1 MALHK
6 LSPLRSTNYPA
17 VPKYL
22 SRRTKT
28 LKVKMEIREKP
39 RVLCLHGYRTSGQI
53 LQKQIERWPEAVL
66 GKLDL
71 VFLDGPCPARGK
83 SDVEGFYDPPYFEWY
98 YCNEDF
104 TEYYNFEE
112 CLAYLEDYMIK
123 HGPFDGLLG
132 FSQGAILS
140 AVLPGMQMEGVALTK
155 VPLIKFLIIVS
166 GTKFGGYKFGLPKL
180 AANAFAS
187 PVKLPSLHFIGERDF
202 LKEQG
207 IALLE
212 SFEDPTV
219 IYHNRGHTV
228 PRLDEKGLETML
240 GFIEKIE
247 KMQLQ
252 EKNREELCLD

>member
-1 MALHK
+1 MPDSEALISNMWDGFGEGRGSEGIGGSGLEEMGIRSRWK
-6 LSPLRSTNYPA
+6 FGRSPESSAFMDTGQVVRS
-17 VPKYL
+17 
-22 SRRTKT
+22 SRNRSDGGRKRCSESWIWCSSTG
-28 LKVKMEIREKP
+28 LAR
-39 RVLCLHGYRTSGQI
+39 
-53 LQKQIERWPEAVL
+53 PEANL
-66 GKLDL
+66 MLR
-71 VFLDGPCPARGK
+71 ASMTR
-83 SDVEGFYDPPYFEWY
+83 PYFEWY
-98 YCNEDF
+98 FCNEDF

-140 AVLPGMQMEGVALTK
+140 AVLPGMQIEGVALTK

-202 LKEQG
+202 LKERG

-228 PRLDEKGLETML
+228 PRLG
-240 GFIEKIE
+240 
-247 KMQLQ
+247 
-252 EKNREELCLD
+252 